1 MLRNGSDGVRRNVDA
16 GALGADGGTT
26 ADGPA
31 ELICADHTPSNRAR
45 AKHHPTGPATP
56 HPNHVTPD
64 HSAALDLATAHPTS
78 SLLRPDD
85 DAAVD
90 HHNTERSAAVTHA
103 SPTGDQRA
111 SGDLATP
118 HPSGP
123 LSLIRL
129 SAAALAGLGRG
140 ELLSVLSD
148 IERLTNRLDGY
159 RAEVLGALDALN
171 QSGAAPDASPHL
183 SLRDAA
189 GVSERDARRMLRAAE
204 KTREHET
211 VLEALSDGDINAA
224 QAETLC
230 DARVPE
236 PVRAKLVAAA
246 AGEDTDATRRRVQR
260 AETEHSVENSMERF
274 ERQRA
279 ARGAGWRRDHE
290 GMLRLWAKFDPDTG
304 AQVEAALEAL
314 CREYWNDDKQ
324 VRNGRRTP
332 AQRDAD
338 VLAYALAGL
347 TYTDADA
354 AAVRRLH
361 ARASTRSDNLP
372 GDPPPSRR
380 RSRSN
385 LRDDPPPSRRTT
397 PRNGSAERTTAEC
410 EQPDNDA
417 PEANAVDD
425 EGLTFGRQLPPA
437 QISVLIGLD
446 ALRGQTDEM
455 GLTDAGVG
463 LPPEIV
469 RRMACD
475 AEIIPIILGS
485 PGGAAD
491 AGRSRRTV
499 PLRLRR
505 LLIARD
511 RHCRWP
517 GCHEPPSRCD
527 AHHIWH
533 WIDGGPTNLDNLV
546 LLCHRHHHF
555 LHQHGHKMVPQ
566 PDGTWTTVQETEPK
580 PTPRR
585 GKRRARAP

>member
-1 MLRNGSDGVRRNVDA
+1 MLRNGSEGTRRSDDVGV
-16 GALGADGGTT
+16 LGADGGAT

-31 ELICADHTPSNRAR
+31 DLIC
-45 AKHHPTGPATP
+45 PAGSTTYDRSE
-56 HPNHVTPD
+56 VM
-64 HSAALDLATAHPTS
+64 
-78 SLLRPDD
+78 SL
-85 DAAVD
+85 
-90 HHNTERSAAVTHA
+90 T
-103 SPTGDQRA
+103 
-111 SGDLATP
+111 
-118 HPSGP
+118 
-123 LSLIRL
+123 RL

-140 ELLSVLSD
+140 ELLGVLGD
-148 IERLTNRLDGY
+148 IERLANRLAGY
-159 RAEVLGALDALN
+159 RAEVLGALDVLN
-171 QSGAAPDASPHL
+171 ESGVAPDASPHL

-204 KTREHET
+204 KAREHGA
-211 VLEALSDGDINAA
+211 VLEALSEGDINAA

-230 DARVPE
+230 DARVPD
-236 PVRAKLVAAA
+236 PVRAELVAAA

-260 AETEHSVENSMERF
+260 AEAEHSVETPIERF

-304 AQVEAALEAL
+304 AHVEAALAAL
-314 CREYWNDDKQ
+314 CREYWIDDKQ

-361 ARASTRSDNLP
+361 ARARTRSDNLP
-372 GDPPPSRR
+372 DEARDPS
-380 RSRSN
+380 
-385 LRDDPPPSRRTT
+385 
-397 PRNGSAERTTAEC
+397 
-410 EQPDNDA
+410 
-417 PEANAVDD
+417 
-425 EGLTFGRQLPPA
+425 RQLPPA

-455 GLTDAGVG
+455 GLTDAGVE
-463 LPPEIV
+463 LPPEVV

-475 AEIIPIILGS
+475 AEIIPIILGT
-485 PGGAAD
+485 PGGSAD
-491 AGRSRRTV
+491 AGRLRRAV
-499 PLRLRR
+499 SLRLRR
-505 LLIARD
+505 LLVARD

-527 AHHIWH
+527 AHHVWH

-555 LHQHGHKMVPQ
+555 LHQHGYRMVPQ
-566 PDGTWTTVQETEPK
+566 PDGTWATDQEAEPK
-580 PTPRR
+580 PSPRR
-585 GKRRARAP
+585 SKQRARAP